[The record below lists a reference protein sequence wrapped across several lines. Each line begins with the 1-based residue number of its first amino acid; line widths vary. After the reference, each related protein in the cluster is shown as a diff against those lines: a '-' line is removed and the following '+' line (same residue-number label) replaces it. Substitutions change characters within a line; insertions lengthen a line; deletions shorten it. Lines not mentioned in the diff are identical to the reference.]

1 MARIFFIN
9 RFFFPDHSA
18 TSQMVSDLAFHL
30 AGRGHDVQVITS
42 QQLYEDAHASL
53 PESELIS
60 GVQIHRIPTT
70 RFGRS
75 GLLGRVFDYVSFYA
89 LMWRCVR
96 KLARRGDIIVAKT
109 DPPLLCI
116 PAMSAARQSGG
127 LLVNWLQDIYPEV
140 AIRLGVPLVKGQLGR
155 ALAHMRDASLRAA
168 SANIVVGEL
177 MAEALRQRGITEDR
191 IHVIPNW
198 CDDEDI
204 RPLPSISNA
213 LRRKWGLGNYFV
225 IGYSGNLG
233 RVHEFDTVLAAAE
246 RLRDNSNILFLFIG
260 GGKKFD
266 ELARH
271 VRQRHLDHVF
281 RFMPYQDRTIL
292 KYSLAV
298 PDVHLVSLR
307 PELEGLIVPS
317 KFYGVAAAGR
327 PLIALTARDGEVARL
342 VRQHS
347 CGLVVEPGDTEGLVT
362 AIRHLSEND
371 ESLARMGRRA
381 RRMLDTHFSRQ
392 HAFNR
397 WSSVLEGLA

>member
-1 MARIFFIN
+1 
-9 RFFFPDHSA
+9 
-18 TSQMVSDLAFHL
+18 MVSDLAFHL
-30 AGRGHDVQVITS
+30 ARRGHHIQVITS
-42 QQLYEDAHASL
+42 QQLYEDARASL
-53 PESELIS
+53 PATEVVD
-60 GVQIHRIPTT
+60 GVHIHRIPTT

-75 GLLGRVFDYVSFYA
+75 GLLGRAFDYASFYA
-89 LMWRCVR
+89 LMWRYIR
-96 KLARRGDIIVAKT
+96 KLARSGDIIVAKT

-116 PAMSAARQSGG
+116 PAMNAARQRGG
-127 LLVNWLQDIYPEV
+127 LLVNWLQDVYPEV
-140 AIRLGVPLVKGQLGR
+140 AIRLGVPLVKGPLGR

-168 SANIVVGEL
+168 KANVVVGEL
-177 MAEALRQRGITEDR
+177 MAETLHQRGITDDR

-204 RPLPSISNA
+204 QPLPSISNA
-213 LRRKWGLGNYFV
+213 LRRKWDLGNYFV

-246 RLRDNSNILFLFIG
+246 RLRNNSNILFLFIG

-271 VRQRHLDHVF
+271 VRQRSLDHVF
-281 RFMPYQDRTIL
+281 RFMPYQDRATL

-342 VRQHS
+342 VRRHD
-347 CGLVVEPGDTEGLVT
+347 CGLVVEPGDSEALVT
-362 AIRHLSEND
+362 AIRHLSENE
-371 ESLARMGRRA
+371 ESLGRMGHRA
-381 RRMLDTHFSRQ
+381 RQMLDTHFSRQ

-397 WSSVLEGLA
+397 WSSVLEALA

>member
-30 AGRGHDVQVITS
+30 AHRGHDIEVITS
-42 QQLYEDAHASL
+42 QQLYEDARASL
-53 PESELIS
+53 PEHELID

-75 GLLGRVFDYVSFYA
+75 GLLGRAFDYVSFYA
-89 LMWRCVR
+89 LMWRYLS
-96 KLARRGDIIVAKT
+96 KLAKRGDIIVAKT

-116 PAMSAARQSGG
+116 PAMSAARQRGG
-127 LLVNWLQDIYPEV
+127 LLVNWLQDVYPEV
-140 AIRLGVPLVKGQLGR
+140 AIRLGVPLVKGRLGR
-155 ALAHMRDASLRAA
+155 ALAQMRDASLRAA
-168 SANIVVGEL
+168 KANVVVGEL
-177 MAEALRQRGITEDR
+177 MAETLRQRGIPEDR

-204 RPLPSISNA
+204 HPSATGGSS

-225 IGYSGNLG
+225 VGYSGNLG

-260 GGKKFD
+260 GGKKFA

-271 VRQRHLDHVF
+271 VRQRKLDHMF
-281 RFMPYQDRTIL
+281 RFMPYQDRAVL

-298 PDVHLVSLR
+298 PDVHLVSLK

-317 KFYGVAAAGR
+317 KFYGIAAAGR
-327 PLIALTARDGEVARL
+327 PLIALTGREGEIAKL
-342 VRQHS
+342 VYQHR
-347 CGLVVEPGDTEGLVT
+347 CGLVVEPGDSDGLVT

-371 ESLARMGRRA
+371 QTLVAMGGRA

-397 WSSVLEGLA
+397 WSSVLEALA